1 MPWPSNFE
9 YILGG
14 VDITI
19 INVATRRTDMGTHR
33 KRLLDNLTT
42 PIAFLRGVAGVHADH
57 LMSSTLS
64 LNFKDI
70 EERAPGGVHDAFCEM
85 VVFDHAIDI
94 QLLDGEMMIVLSILP
109 SYLIMKIT
117 PLALDLEM
125 SLCSTLGG
133 FPPSL
138 AALLPSRYRALLAP
152 ERLLAR
158 AVVARVLNGMPFT
171 IGQEGLESDIDPN
184 SRVLARRAGML
195 VLGFGLTDNERIPMT
210 VSPTHEV
217 SRFGR
222 AFKRAMEFHLDGT
235 AQLLGER
242 QVLAIRGK
250 REIGL
255 VLSQLD

>member
-1 MPWPSNFE
+1 
-9 YILGG
+9 
-14 VDITI
+14 
-19 INVATRRTDMGTHR
+19 MGTHR
-33 KRLLDNLTT
+33 KRLLDHLTT

-184 SRVLARRAGML
+184 SRVFARAGSML
-195 VLGFGLTDNERIPMT
+195 VLWFGLTDNERIPMT